1 MGATRQKKKN
11 SSSLQMQAKRQS
23 KEKAIEKLLW
33 HFVQPSAAEE
43 RESLCITHDRWRP
56 PPQLIAVQS

>member
-1 MGATRQKKKN
+1 
-11 SSSLQMQAKRQS
+11 MQAKRQS